1 RLSHDINDASVALR
15 LHGRQHGSYHG
26 EKAEDLVAQLPLQ
39 SITGRAFDR
48 ATQVRAGIVDEDVDP
63 PKFLHDRVD
72 KFLDSILVDDI
83 GRHAEHGALFRQF
96 GDGSVKLSGVATANC
111 NDAAFFEQHL
121 RDRLTDPA

>member
-1 RLSHDINDASVALR
+1 MRPSRCAFMVGSTALIMVKKPKTLSRSCRSRASRVVLSTVPR
-15 LHGRQHGSYHG
+15 KL
-26 EKAEDLVAQLPLQ
+26 
-39 SITGRAFDR
+39 
-48 ATQVRAGIVDEDVDP
+48 RAGIVDEDVDP

-111 NDAAFFEQHL
+111 N
-121 RDRLTDPA
+121 